1 MMIERLAIGDDFY
14 YRFLRGARVINSA
27 PGAPKISASEK
38 ALLEAVAVH
47 DLENNRL
54 SVRDAMALSH
64 LGSPATLHKRLV
76 RLRNMGLLYTKQ
88 KANDRRTKYLS
99 LTPLAFKHFKNLG
112 EALHN
117 ALLDE
122 TPPA

>member
-1 MMIERLAIGDDFY
+1 
-14 YRFLRGARVINSA
+14 
-27 PGAPKISASEK
+27 
-38 ALLEAVAVH
+38 VH
-47 DLENNRL
+47 DHENNRL

-76 RLRNMGLLYTKQ
+76 RLRNMGLLCAKQ